1 MADTD
6 IVELLELLRN
16 QPQEVSV
23 DFLREAVSILAHRL
37 MEVEVSSQVGAER
50 YQRNTGRLS
59 YRNGYRERSWDTRAG
74 SIELRIPKLREGS
87 YFPCLLEPRR
97 RVEKALVA
105 VIQEA
110 YINGVSTR
118 KVDALVQALGMSGIS
133 KSQVSRLCAEL
144 DAAAE
149 AFRCRRLEGE
159 FPYLWLDATYFHVRE
174 DGRVTSMALVVAYAV
189 NEEGLREVLGVDVG
203 PSEDGAFW
211 LAFLRGLV
219 ACGLAGVRLAISD
232 AHVGLREAIAAVLV
246 GAAWQRC
253 RVHFMRN
260 LLSLVPRD
268 AQPMVAALVR
278 TIFAQPD
285 AASARSQL
293 TKVADS
299 LRPRFPRAAVLLEE
313 AEEDVLAYMAFPQEH
328 WRQLHSTNPLERL
341 HKEIKRRTDVVGIFP
356 NGTSLLRLV
365 SAVLEEAQEEW
376 RTQRRYF
383 SRESMNKLKPVLS
396 AAEGP
401 PQPAPE
407 EPSLLAAAV

>member
-1 MADTD
+1 ME
-6 IVELLELLRN
+6 VLRN
-16 QPQEVSV
+16 QPEEVSV

-37 MEVEVSSQVGAER
+37 MELEVSGQAGAARYER
-50 YQRNTGRLS
+50 SPERAT
-59 YRNGYRERSWDTRAG
+59 YRNGYRERPWDTRVG

-97 RVEKALVA
+97 RVERALVA

-110 YINGVSTR
+110 YVHGVSTR
-118 KVDALVQALGMSGIS
+118 KVDALVQALGMTGIS
-133 KSQVSRLCAEL
+133 KSQVSRLCVEL
-144 DAAAE
+144 DAQAE

-174 DGRVTSMALVVAYAV
+174 DGRVTSMALVVAYGV
-189 NEEGLREVLGVDVG
+189 NQDGLREVVGLDVG

-219 ACGLAGVRLAISD
+219 ARGLTGVQLVISD
-232 AHVGLREAIAAVLV
+232 AHLGLREAIQAVLA

-260 LLSLVPRD
+260 LLALVPRD

-293 TKVADS
+293 TKVAEG
-299 LRPRFPRAAVLLEE
+299 LRPRFPRAAALLEDV
-313 AEEDVLAYMAFPQEH
+313 EEDVLAYMAFPQEH
-328 WRQLHSTNPLERL
+328 WRQLHSTNPLATPWSGFT
-341 HKEIKRRTDVVGIFP
+341 RRSNVAPTWWA
-356 NGTSLLRLV
+356 S
-365 SAVLEEAQEEW
+365 S
-376 RTQRRYF
+376 RT
-383 SRESMNKLKPVLS
+383 V
-396 AAEGP
+396 P
-401 PQPAPE
+401 PYC
-407 EPSLLAAAV
+407 VW

>member
-149 AFRCRRLEGE
+149 AFRLPPAG
-159 FPYLWLDATYFHVRE
+159 
-174 DGRVTSMALVVAYAV
+174 GRVSLPVAGRHLLPRQRGRQGHFDGAGG
-189 NEEGLREVLGVDVG
+189 GLRRERGG
-203 PSEDGAFW
+203 PAGGSGGG
-211 LAFLRGLV
+211 RG
-219 ACGLAGVRLAISD
+219 
-232 AHVGLREAIAAVLV
+232 
-246 GAAWQRC
+246 
-253 RVHFMRN
+253 
-260 LLSLVPRD
+260 P
-268 AQPMVAALVR
+268 
-278 TIFAQPD
+278 
-285 AASARSQL
+285 
-293 TKVADS
+293 
-299 LRPRFPRAAVLLEE
+299 
-313 AEEDVLAYMAFPQEH
+313 
-328 WRQLHSTNPLERL
+328 
-341 HKEIKRRTDVVGIFP
+341 
-356 NGTSLLRLV
+356 
-365 SAVLEEAQEEW
+365 
-376 RTQRRYF
+376 
-383 SRESMNKLKPVLS
+383 
-396 AAEGP
+396 
-401 PQPAPE
+401 
-407 EPSLLAAAV
+407 